1 MFEELNLLVFKSQF
15 TAVVHFLGL
24 EVILQQLAVI
34 SERSILSFKAIN
46 VTLLGLF
53 QSLKLSP
60 FASQVC
66 LGMLKRKLRS
76 YQCLL
81 LGSQLE

>member
-15 TAVVHFLGL
+15 AAVVHFLGL
-24 EVILQQLAVI
+24 KVVFQQLAVI
-34 SERSILSFKAIN
+34 SERAILSFKAIN
-46 VTLLGLF
+46 VTLLSFF

-81 LGSQLE
+81 LCRQLE